1 MTSFRTGHHEIGLLP
16 RAGSSPTE
24 ELEDWPKQ
32 PINGN
37 MRDAGLYKLPRRIGG
52 STRRWLV
59 PLLSSVLLLGSSGC
73 GLRTIPP
80 IRYVP
85 IIGKEKDITTTHV
98 LAKALKD
105 RDLAVRAQAVKLLG
119 ILSQSSDKK
128 IKKAA
133 AQVLGMA
140 ARDSDPGIRLQA
152 IENLGKMEEK
162 YGNKY
167 LLAALKDPNPF
178 VRERVLQVLNERQSQ
193 QGNSS

>member
-1 MTSFRTGHHEIGLLP
+1 MRGIGLN
-16 RAGSSPTE
+16 R
-24 ELEDWPKQ
+24 Q
-32 PINGN
+32 PGV
-37 MRDAGLYKLPRRIGG
+37 AV
-52 STRRWLV
+52 RRWLV
-59 PLLSSVLLLGSSGC
+59 LVLGSALLLGASGC

-85 IIGKEKDITTTHV
+85 IIGKEKDITTTQV
-98 LAKALKD
+98 LSKALKD
-105 RDLAVRAQAVKLLG
+105 RDLDARAQAVKLLG

-133 AQVLGMA
+133 AKILGIA

-152 IENLGKMEEK
+152 IESLGKMEEK

-178 VRERVLQVLNERQSQ
+178 VRERVLQVLNERQAQ
-193 QGNSS
+193 LENSS

>member
-1 MTSFRTGHHEIGLLP
+1 MRCIGLN
-16 RAGSSPTE
+16 R
-24 ELEDWPKQ
+24 Q
-32 PINGN
+32 PGV
-37 MRDAGLYKLPRRIGG
+37 AV
-52 STRRWLV
+52 RRWLV
-59 PLLSSVLLLGSSGC
+59 LVLGSALLLGASGC

-85 IIGKEKDITTTHV
+85 IIGKEKDITTTQV
-98 LAKALKD
+98 LSKALKD
-105 RDLAVRAQAVKLLG
+105 RDLGVRAQAVKLLG

-133 AQVLGMA
+133 AKILGIA

-152 IENLGKMEEK
+152 IESLGKMEEK

-178 VRERVLQVLNERQSQ
+178 VRERVLQVLNERQAQ
-193 QGNSS
+193 LGNSS

>member
-1 MTSFRTGHHEIGLLP
+1 MRGIGLN
-16 RAGSSPTE
+16 R
-24 ELEDWPKQ
+24 Q
-32 PINGN
+32 PGV
-37 MRDAGLYKLPRRIGG
+37 AV
-52 STRRWLV
+52 RRWLV
-59 PLLSSVLLLGSSGC
+59 LVLGSALLLGASGC

-85 IIGKEKDITTTHV
+85 IIGKEKDITTTQV
-98 LAKALKD
+98 LSKALKD
-105 RDLAVRAQAVKLLG
+105 RDLDVRAQAVKLLG

-133 AQVLGMA
+133 AKILGIA

-152 IENLGKMEEK
+152 IESLGKMEEK

-178 VRERVLQVLNERQSQ
+178 VRERVLQVLNERQAQ
-193 QGNSS
+193 LETSS

>member
-1 MTSFRTGHHEIGLLP
+1 M
-16 RAGSSPTE
+16 
-24 ELEDWPKQ
+24 
-32 PINGN
+32 
-37 MRDAGLYKLPRRIGG
+37 
-52 STRRWLV
+52 
-59 PLLSSVLLLGSSGC
+59 
-73 GLRTIPP
+73 
-80 IRYVP
+80 
-85 IIGKEKDITTTHV
+85 
-98 LAKALKD
+98 
-105 RDLAVRAQAVKLLG
+105 LG

>member
-1 MTSFRTGHHEIGLLP
+1 MRGIGLN
-16 RAGSSPTE
+16 R
-24 ELEDWPKQ
+24 Q
-32 PINGN
+32 PGV
-37 MRDAGLYKLPRRIGG
+37 AV
-52 STRRWLV
+52 RRWLV
-59 PLLSSVLLLGSSGC
+59 LVLGSALLLGASGC

-85 IIGKEKDITTTHV
+85 IIGKEKDITTTQV
-98 LAKALKD
+98 LSRALKD
-105 RDLAVRAQAVKLLG
+105 RDLGVRAQAVKLLG

-133 AQVLGMA
+133 AKILGIA

-152 IENLGKMEEK
+152 IESLGKMEEK

-178 VRERVLQVLNERQSQ
+178 VRERVLQVLNERQAQ
-193 QGNSS
+193 LENSS

>member
-1 MTSFRTGHHEIGLLP
+1 MRGIGLN
-16 RAGSSPTE
+16 R
-24 ELEDWPKQ
+24 Q
-32 PINGN
+32 PGV
-37 MRDAGLYKLPRRIGG
+37 AV
-52 STRRWLV
+52 RRWLV
-59 PLLSSVLLLGSSGC
+59 LVLGSALLLGASGC

-85 IIGKEKDITTTHV
+85 IIGKEKDITTTQV
-98 LAKALKD
+98 LSKALKD
-105 RDLAVRAQAVKLLG
+105 RDLGVRAQAVKLLG

-133 AQVLGMA
+133 AKILGVA

-152 IENLGKMEEK
+152 IESLGKMEEK

-178 VRERVLQVLNERQSQ
+178 VRERVQQVLNERQAQ
-193 QGNSS
+193 LGNSS

>member
-1 MTSFRTGHHEIGLLP
+1 MRGIGLN
-16 RAGSSPTE
+16 R
-24 ELEDWPKQ
+24 Q
-32 PINGN
+32 P
-37 MRDAGLYKLPRRIGG
+37 GG
-52 STRRWLV
+52 AVRRWLV
-59 PLLSSVLLLGSSGC
+59 LGSALLLGATGC

-85 IIGKEKDITTTHV
+85 IIGKEKDITTTQV
-98 LAKALKD
+98 LSKALKD
-105 RDLAVRAQAVKLLG
+105 RDLDVRAQAVKLLG

-133 AQVLGMA
+133 AKILGIA

-152 IENLGKMEEK
+152 IESLGKMEEK

-178 VRERVLQVLNERQSQ
+178 VRERVLQVLNERQAQ
-193 QGNSS
+193 LENSS

>member
-1 MTSFRTGHHEIGLLP
+1 MRGIGLN
-16 RAGSSPTE
+16 R
-24 ELEDWPKQ
+24 Q
-32 PINGN
+32 PGV
-37 MRDAGLYKLPRRIGG
+37 AV
-52 STRRWLV
+52 RRWLV
-59 PLLSSVLLLGSSGC
+59 LVLGSALLLGASGC

-85 IIGKEKDITTTHV
+85 IIGKEKDITTTQV
-98 LAKALKD
+98 LSKALKD
-105 RDLAVRAQAVKLLG
+105 RDLGVRAQAVKLLG

-133 AQVLGMA
+133 AKILGIA

-152 IENLGKMEEK
+152 IESLGKMEEK

-178 VRERVLQVLNERQSQ
+178 VRERVLQVLNERQAQ
-193 QGNSS
+193 LGNSS

>member
-1 MTSFRTGHHEIGLLP
+1 M
-16 RAGSSPTE
+16 
-24 ELEDWPKQ
+24 
-32 PINGN
+32 
-37 MRDAGLYKLPRRIGG
+37 
-52 STRRWLV
+52 RRWLV
-59 PLLSSVLLLGSSGC
+59 LVLGSALLLGASGC

-85 IIGKEKDITTTHV
+85 IIGKEKDITTTQV
-98 LAKALKD
+98 LSKALKD
-105 RDLAVRAQAVKLLG
+105 RDLDVRAQAVKLLG

-133 AQVLGMA
+133 AKILGIA

-152 IENLGKMEEK
+152 IESLGKMEEK

-178 VRERVLQVLNERQSQ
+178 VRERVLQVLNERQAQ
-193 QGNSS
+193 LGNSS

>member
-1 MTSFRTGHHEIGLLP
+1 MRGIDLNRLP
-16 RAGSSPTE
+16 GVAV
-24 ELEDWPKQ
+24 
-32 PINGN
+32 
-37 MRDAGLYKLPRRIGG
+37 
-52 STRRWLV
+52 RRWLV
-59 PLLSSVLLLGSSGC
+59 LVLGSALLLGASGC

-85 IIGKEKDITTTHV
+85 IIGKEKDITTTQV
-98 LAKALKD
+98 LSKALKD
-105 RDLAVRAQAVKLLG
+105 RDLGVRAQAVKLLG

-133 AQVLGMA
+133 AKILGIA

-152 IENLGKMEEK
+152 IESLGKMEEK

-178 VRERVLQVLNERQSQ
+178 VRERVLQVLNERQAQ
-193 QGNSS
+193 LGNSS

>member
-1 MTSFRTGHHEIGLLP
+1 MRGIGLN
-16 RAGSSPTE
+16 R
-24 ELEDWPKQ
+24 Q
-32 PINGN
+32 PGE
-37 MRDAGLYKLPRRIGG
+37 AV
-52 STRRWLV
+52 RRWLV
-59 PLLSSVLLLGSSGC
+59 LVLGSALLLGASGC

-85 IIGKEKDITTTHV
+85 IIGKEKDITTTQV
-98 LAKALKD
+98 LSRALKD
-105 RDLAVRAQAVKLLG
+105 RDLGVRAQAVKLLG

-133 AQVLGMA
+133 AKILGIA

-152 IENLGKMEEK
+152 IESLGRMEEK

-178 VRERVLQVLNERQSQ
+178 VRERVLQVLNERQAQ
-193 QGNSS
+193 LENSS

>member
-1 MTSFRTGHHEIGLLP
+1 MRGIGLN
-16 RAGSSPTE
+16 R
-24 ELEDWPKQ
+24 Q
-32 PINGN
+32 PGV
-37 MRDAGLYKLPRRIGG
+37 AV
-52 STRRWLV
+52 RRWLV
-59 PLLSSVLLLGSSGC
+59 LVLCSALLLGASGC

-85 IIGKEKDITTTHV
+85 IIGKEKDITTTQV
-98 LAKALKD
+98 LSKALKD
-105 RDLAVRAQAVKLLG
+105 RDLDVRAQAVKLLG

-133 AQVLGMA
+133 AKILGIA

-152 IENLGKMEEK
+152 IESLGKMEEK

-178 VRERVLQVLNERQSQ
+178 VRERVLQVLNERQAQ
-193 QGNSS
+193 LENSS